1 VRPELLLYDA
11 IWVGGITLAGVIAL
25 VLAVAAWIN
34 VFGDARLSGGAKA
47 MWSLAILLFP
57 IVGSVV
63 YFGVRNDW

>member
-11 IWVGGITLAGVIAL
+11 IFVGGITLAGVIAL
-25 VLAVAAWIN
+25 VLAIAAWMS
-34 VFGDARLSGGAKA
+34 VFGDARLSGSAKA